1 MSSKTAAPDNAGADT
16 ADMNIPPP
24 LPPVL
29 PPIMATATAAAS
41 SVAAV
46 ANNNNN
52 NAIINANASFPE
64 EEQQQQLVE
73 TPATNNTSSSVINFE
88 GIMTELQNFQRE
100 NEGSLAIPSSH
111 PVSFINLLC
120 KNIPCIHYFDLTLA
134 HPIIHTHINDA
145 GSYANLRL
153 INKVSIGTGGDT
165 PVQRHD
171 RMHGRLSL

>member
-16 ADMNIPPP
+16 ADIPPP

-29 PPIMATATAAAS
+29 PPIMATATAAS

-46 ANNNNN
+46 ANNINN

-64 EEQQQQLVE
+64 EEEQQLE
-73 TPATNNTSSSVINFE
+73 APATNNNTSTSVINFE

-111 PVSFINLLC
+111 PVSFILSFMQTYLHVCNYL
-120 KNIPCIHYFDLTLA
+120 DLTLV
-134 HPIIHTHINDA
+134 HPIIHTKQQC
-145 GSYANLRL
+145 RL
-153 INKVSIGTGGDT
+153 LCES
-165 PVQRHD
+165 
-171 RMHGRLSL
+171 